1 MMTEGVMVM
10 MAANRKLKEVWMVDG
25 RVERACIRVEY
36 DAMMIGGNGGKSDSA
51 GTGTDCDGFEGW

>member
-1 MMTEGVMVM
+1 MVM
-10 MAANRKLKEVWMVDG
+10 IAANRKLKEVWMVDG

-51 GTGTDCDGFEGW
+51 GIGTDCDGFEGW